1 MMEFLIYEGKVAAAL
16 LVFYHFYRF
25 LLKKETFHR
34 FNRVVLVG
42 TAVLSFLLPLCI
54 ITIHQ
59 PMETAPVALQPP
71 MSVTELPEM
80 ELAPVFEASGPWW
93 PIVLMI
99 LFWAGVTFVLARAAI
114 SMLSIV
120 RIIRQGALVHE
131 EGGCKIIVTER
142 DIDPF
147 SWMEY
152 IVLSRKDWELPHES
166 ILTHEKAHIVYGHS
180 LEVLLAD
187 VLSAFQWFNPAIWM
201 LRADLKELHE
211 YEADDAVLRT
221 GANIKEY
228 QYLLIRKAVSKS
240 GYSVANSFNHSILKN
255 RITMMSKSKSPLS
268 RGLRVLYLLPLVCLG
283 IGLQAKTVYVPMDK
297 DSEKIVS
304 DEKSE
309 HVLPQVTVVK
319 YAPAQVTQE
328 DIIHVRDFE
337 NIKLA
342 GGENFDTAP
351 VCSENFAFWLNSR
364 LSYPADCLYEG
375 TLLAMFEIGTDGKV
389 SDVKILAGVCDELN
403 EAVAKLIGKS
413 PVWTPAQKDGKPVA
427 TVLFQPVVFSI
438 RTTDTASSTVVLNVR
453 ADGTIESGGKVYT
466 VAQLKEILPPHNAG
480 EPLTTVQ
487 IIAAD
492 DVRMGAIED
501 VKEEL
506 RKRGAL
512 KVQYYSSANGQE
524 GVTRYM
530 PPFPRADNAKK
541 SDYPEDLWT
550 GVNRENVFM
559 VRLNSNDKIFFG
571 DRPRQDDED
580 MLRTGKDFL
589 KARGKEARFFL
600 TVDRGTSY
608 AAYRHMQE
616 LLWQIYYEA
625 RKEKALEQFGRP
637 LQELSADEQSQIYK
651 MIPLSIS
658 ETEPKGKR

>member
-1 MMEFLIYEGKVAAAL
+1 MMEFLIYEGKVAVAL
-16 LVFYHFYRF
+16 LVFYLFYRF

-42 TAVLSFLLPLCI
+42 TAMLSFLLPLCI
-54 ITIHQ
+54 ITIHR
-59 PMETAPVALQPP
+59 PMETAPVALQQP
-71 MSVTELPEM
+71 MSITVLPEM
-80 ELAPVFEASGPWW
+80 ELAPVVEASGPWW
-93 PIVLMI
+93 PIALMI
-99 LFWAGVTFVLARAAI
+99 LFWAGVTVVLARVAI

-180 LEVLLAD
+180 LEVLLTD

-268 RGLRVLYLLPLVCLG
+268 RGLQVLYLLPLVCLG
-283 IGLQAKTVYVPMDK
+283 IGLQAKTVYVPVDK

-364 LSYPADCLYEG
+364 LYYPADCLYEG

-389 SDVKILAGVCDELN
+389 CDVKILAGVCDELN

-466 VAQLKEILPPHNAG
+466 VAQLKEILPSHNAG

-559 VRLNSNDKIFFG
+559 VRINSNDKIFFG
-571 DRPRQDDED
+571 DRPRKI
-580 MLRTGKDFL
+580 G
-589 KARGKEARFFL
+589 
-600 TVDRGTSY
+600 DRP
-608 AAYRHMQE
+608 HKV
-616 LLWQIYYEA
+616 W
-625 RKEKALEQFGRP
+625 
-637 LQELSADEQSQIYK
+637 
-651 MIPLSIS
+651 
-658 ETEPKGKR
+658 